1 MDKYLES
8 LNKFRSICF
17 NPKERLLLKKIALYI
32 NGDISTTRLIDNLSE
47 KNIEF
52 VVMVLNKVVNDAKRF
67 NRYYIELPKDLFF
80 NTNYPYAIYSGDSY
94 RFGFLHNTLKFNGPM
109 SITDQ
114 KSKYSAK
121 HFVELTGSFYYPHGS
136 RIIRNDWLKII
147 NKYPNLD
154 TYLYNISMNDKIK
167 HSYEE
172 TKTYVNNYLK
182 SNIDQNFEY
191 LANENINSIR
201 FIEDKRYFDV
211 YSVMDGRIPSFKEAI
226 LRRQK

>member
-1 MDKYLES
+1 MNQYLES
-8 LNKFRSICF
+8 LNKFRSVCF

-32 NGDISTTRLIDNLSE
+32 NGDISTTKLIDNLSE

-52 VVMVLNKVVNDAKRF
+52 VVFVLNKIVNDARRF

-80 NTNYPYAIYSGDSY
+80 NIKYPYAIYSGDYY

-109 SITDQ
+109 SITEQ

-121 HFVELTGSFYYPHGS
+121 HFVELTGNFYYPYGA

-147 NKYPNLD
+147 SKYPNLD
-154 TYLYNISMNDKIK
+154 TYLYNISLNDKIR

-172 TKTYVNNYLK
+172 IKIYVNNYLR
-182 SNIDQNFEY
+182 SNIDNKYEY

-201 FIEDKRYFDV
+201 FIEDKRYFDI
-211 YSVMDGRIPSFKEAI
+211 YSVMDGQVPSFKETI
-226 LRRQK
+226 LNRQK